1 MSANFNNAK
10 FQVAIVRGTSKVT
23 NFRVN
28 SKYKRLVMST
38 RYKRSPYT
46 AKTVLRQQS
55 LRAAT
60 LTEVYRTVQHE
71 IHSICMR
78 KYGDSVLRLLRNASN
93 SSKVCN
99 FSWVELLKEF
109 KTKAPTLMSFVRA
122 ALARRGRKVPRYAVG
137 ACVSVLLKNRNK
149 NLALVQAVTSIV
161 MYAGHCAKQVNSL

>member
-1 MSANFNNAK
+1 
-10 FQVAIVRGTSKVT
+10 
-23 NFRVN
+23 
-28 SKYKRLVMST
+28 MST

-78 KYGDSVLRLLRNASN
+78 KYGNSVLRLLRNASN

-137 ACVSVLLKNRNK
+137 ACECSPEEQEQESSPRSSSDIHCYVCWPLCEAGKFSIKLQLISLNISVLL
-149 NLALVQAVTSIV
+149 I
-161 MYAGHCAKQVNSL
+161 